1 MVGLKNS
8 AKMANQ
14 PETLMSKTRVP
25 VFWDEMVF
33 RGTKWAISGL
43 FELIFPNYAAN
54 KHYSLWDLINKPI
67 NFLSFLVITRD
78 DNNDNTTD

>member
-1 MVGLKNS
+1 
-8 AKMANQ
+8 MANQ
-14 PETLMSKTRVP
+14 PETLMSNSRVLA
-25 VFWDEMVF
+25 WDEMVF
-33 RGTKWAISGL
+33 RETKWAISGL

-67 NFLSFLVITRD
+67 NLLSFLVITRD